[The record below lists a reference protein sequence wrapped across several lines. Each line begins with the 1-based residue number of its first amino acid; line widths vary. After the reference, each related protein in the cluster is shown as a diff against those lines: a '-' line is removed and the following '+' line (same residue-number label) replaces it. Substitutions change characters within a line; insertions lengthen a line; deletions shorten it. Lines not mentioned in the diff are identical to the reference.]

1 VTDDELRNECAK
13 WLDSIDSLRSVYG
26 NVYPE
31 YVEKLIA
38 LCRRMQAQGLREVAA
53 QCQRGFITM
62 AAPATLLET
71 RAMGFEQL
79 DIIEA
84 WCLDKAKE
92 REHG

>member
-1 VTDDELRNECAK
+1 VTDDELRAEC
-13 WLDSIDSLRSVYG
+13 
-26 NVYPE
+26 
-31 YVEKLIA
+31 EKLIA
-38 LCRRMQAQGLREVAA
+38 GIMYLVGVDDLPNARHVDEEVSTFARRMQAAGLREVAA

-92 REHG
+92 RER